1 MTRQRAN
8 GPGLNRAVAR
18 ALPVSLEIRALASE
32 ENVTVSSGGTTAYYV
47 SPCHRSDPIGCC
59 LDEKWWDKS
68 GGPLAEGVAE
78 GERLGE
84 FFGEFPEGTT
94 NSDRGKKNLRFPL
107 GLIGSA
113 FKVSFLVFAST
124 GNFW

>member
-68 GGPLAEGVAE
+68 GGPLADGSRRENTVTKSEVMKELKAN
-78 GERLGE
+78 
-84 FFGEFPEGTT
+84 GTAQ
-94 NSDRGKKNLRFPL
+94 NR
-107 GLIGSA
+107 
-113 FKVSFLVFAST
+113 KVYARHA
-124 GNFW
+124 GG

>member
-68 GGPLAEGVAE
+68 GGPLA
-78 GERLGE
+78 
-84 FFGEFPEGTT
+84 
-94 NSDRGKKNLRFPL
+94 D
-107 GLIGSA
+107 GSRMVNDS
-113 FKVSFLVFAST
+113 VSFLVSFQKVRRIPIAEKKI
-124 GNFW
+124 